1 MTYKFL
7 EHTADI
13 KFKAEGKTLEEAFIE
28 SAIALKEVM
37 IGDIKIL
44 PQAERKISIKG
55 KDMESLLYNF
65 LEEFLFLL
73 DAEKFIIYKIS
84 ELKINKKDF
93 TLQASLIGDNSEKYH
108 FTSDVKAVTYNEM
121 KIEFDESRKLYEIQ
135 VVLDV

>member
-1 MTYKFL
+1 MAYKFL

-28 SAIALKEVM
+28 SALALKEVM

-44 PQAERKISIKG
+44 PQAEKKIDIKG

-65 LEEFLFLL
+65 LEEFIFLL
-73 DAEKFIIYKIS
+73 DAEKFITFKIS
-84 ELKINKKDF
+84 ELKVNKEDF
-93 TLQASLIGDNSEKYH
+93 TLQASLIGDNSELYH

-121 KIEFDESRKLYEIQ
+121 KIEFDEKAKTWEIQ